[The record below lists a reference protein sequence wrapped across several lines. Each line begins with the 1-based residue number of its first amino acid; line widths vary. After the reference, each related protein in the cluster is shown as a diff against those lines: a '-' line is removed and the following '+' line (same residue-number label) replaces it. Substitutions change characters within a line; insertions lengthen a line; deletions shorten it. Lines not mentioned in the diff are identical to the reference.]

1 MFNRKGDSGSRPSE
15 DSARSRPEVFPS
27 SASAGSGEKAVIG
40 KSIVIKGEVSGQE
53 DLVVEGTIEGQ
64 IILENQHVTIGSS
77 GRVLAEVKARLVT
90 IEGEVVGNI
99 QAREKVIITA
109 KGSLT
114 GDIQAARLKIEDGAY
129 LKGTVSLT
137 PREKEKTIPLTRP
150 AQHGKPPLDPEEAAG

>member
-1 MFNRKGDSGSRPSE
+1 MFNRKGESGAKPSG
-15 DSARSRPEVFPS
+15 DRTRPEPEVIS
-27 SASAGSGEKAVIG
+27 SSVAIGSGERAVIG
-40 KSIVIKGEVSGQE
+40 KSIIIKGEVTGQE

-64 IILENQHVTIGSS
+64 IILDNQHVTIGAS

-99 QAREKVIITA
+99 QARERVIITA

-114 GDIQAARLKIEDGAY
+114 GDIQAARLKVEDGAY

-137 PREKEKTIPLTRP
+137 PREKEKTIPLPRP
-150 AQHGKPPLDPEEAAG
+150 DQRDKKPSDSEEAAG

>member
-1 MFNRKGDSGSRPSE
+1 MFNRKGESGAKPSE
-15 DSARSRPEVFPS
+15 DTGRSKPEVFTS
-27 SASAGSGEKAVIG
+27 SVSVGDGEKAVIG
-40 KSIVIKGEVSGQE
+40 KSIIIKGEVSGKE

-99 QAREKVIITA
+99 QARERVIITA

-137 PREKEKTIPLTRP
+137 PREKEKTIPLNRP
-150 AQHGKPPLDPEEAAG
+150 SQIGKKSSDPEEAAG

>member
-1 MFNRKGDSGSRPSE
+1 MFNRKGESGAKPSE
-15 DSARSRPEVFPS
+15 GADRFGPEVSQPVKR
-27 SASAGSGEKAVIG
+27 SGNGERAVIG
-40 KSIVIKGEVSGQE
+40 KSIIIKGEVSGQE

-64 IILENQHVTIGSS
+64 IVLDNQHVTIGAS
-77 GRVLAEVKARLVT
+77 GRVQAEVKARLVT

-99 QAREKVIITA
+99 QARERVIITA

-114 GDIQAARLKIEDGAY
+114 GDIQAARLKVEDGAY

-150 AQHGKPPLDPEEAAG
+150 VRKEESPAGPEEAAG

>member
-1 MFNRKGDSGSRPSE
+1 MFSRKGGPEAKPSE
-15 DSARSRPEVFPS
+15 DNGRRRPEVFPS
-27 SASAGSGEKAVIG
+27 SVGVGDGEKAVIG
-40 KSIVIKGEVSGQE
+40 KSIIIKGEVTGQE

-99 QAREKVIITA
+99 QARERVIITA

-114 GDIQAARLKIEDGAY
+114 GDIQAARLKVEDGAY

-137 PREKEKTIPLTRP
+137 PREKEKTITLPRP
-150 AQHGKPPLDPEEAAG
+150 DQRGPKPSDSEEATG